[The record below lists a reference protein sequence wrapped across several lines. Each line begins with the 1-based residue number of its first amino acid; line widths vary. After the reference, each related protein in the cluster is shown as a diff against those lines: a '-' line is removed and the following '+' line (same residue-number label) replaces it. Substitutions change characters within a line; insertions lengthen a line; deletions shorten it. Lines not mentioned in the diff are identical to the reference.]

1 MRIQPNIPFNPV
13 GPDTQALVRSIAL
26 AWTLGAALTVQA
38 QQPQAGV
45 PAATGGQTRFAISG
59 YELSGDIPLS
69 DAETAKILAPY
80 LGPQSTLATLQQAT
94 AALEAALKQRGY
106 TLHRVAL
113 PAQELGGKVRLSVV
127 RFVIGKVVVQGQSQF
142 SQANI
147 RASLPELQEGGTPN
161 FQTLAVQTAIANE
174 NPAKQ
179 VQVTVKESDEA
190 DKIDAAVQVKESKPW
205 NLTLNLANPG
215 NNATGNDRI
224 TLALS
229 HANVMDA
236 DHQLSAAYTTSA
248 ERSDAV
254 RQLGLSYRIPLYRQ
268 GAVLGLGYTY
278 SDVVGNFGS
287 FTSTG
292 AGQTFSANLSLYRVP
307 QGGLRSY
314 WTLAIDDKTFNATK
328 LNGAAVPGQVD
339 RNSRPLALGYA
350 VRSESDTAIWSADAQ
365 WALNL
370 TGGPGNDLT
379 SYRVEDQRIATAQWQ
394 ALRGN
399 LSYLAPLPGGWLWNA
414 RAQWQYSPHA
424 LISGEQLGL
433 GGATSVRG
441 TADRAISG
449 DSGIGLSLELSSHE
463 LSPGLRAH
471 AFVDGG
477 VLSSNNTA
485 ASTALKAS
493 SDQLASV
500 GLGLRFGSG
509 ALQWSAEWGQVVT
522 AATQPP
528 GGNPGLP
535 RLRDEKF
542 HLSLTARF

>member
-1 MRIQPNIPFNPV
+1 MTMHRHPV
-13 GPDTQALVRSIAL
+13 SLSLCLGSGFLAL
-26 AWTLGAALTVQA
+26 ALGLPLTAAA
-38 QQPQAGV
+38 QQPQPGV
-45 PAATGGQTRFAISG
+45 PAATGAQTRFAISG

-69 DAETAKILAPY
+69 EAETAQILAPY

-94 AALEAALKQRGY
+94 AALESALRQRGY

-127 RFVIGKVVVQGQSQF
+127 RFVIGKVVVQGAAQY

-174 NPAKQ
+174 SPAKQ
-179 VQVTVKESDEA
+179 VQVTVKESEDA
-190 DKIDAAVQVKESKPW
+190 DKIDATVQVKEARPW
-205 NLTLNLANPG
+205 NLTLNLANTG

-224 TLALS
+224 TLAFS
-229 HANVMDA
+229 HANLMDA
-236 DHQLSAAYTTSA
+236 DHQMSAAYTTSA

-254 RQLGLSYRIPLYRQ
+254 RQLGLSYRVPLYRQ
-268 GAVLGLGYTY
+268 GAVLALGYTS

-292 AGQTFSANLSLYRVP
+292 AGQTFQASLSLYQAP
-307 QGGLRSY
+307 QGGLRRF
-314 WTLAIDDKTFNATK
+314 WTVGLDDKTFQATR

-339 RNSRPLALGYA
+339 RNSRPLSVGLAL
-350 VRSESDTAIWSADAQ
+350 RRESDSAVWSADAQ
-365 WALNL
+365 WALNIP
-370 TGGPGNDLT
+370 GGPGNALAA
-379 SYRVEDQRIATAQWQ
+379 YQVEDQRITTVSWQ

-414 RAQWQYSPHA
+414 RAQWQYSPDA
-424 LISGEQLGL
+424 LIAGEQFGL
-433 GGATSVRG
+433 GGAGSVRG
-441 TADRAISG
+441 TADRVISG
-449 DSGIGLSLELSSHE
+449 DSGLGLTLEVSSHE
-463 LSPGLRAH
+463 LAPGLRAH

-477 VLSSNNTA
+477 VLASNHTA
-485 ASTALKAS
+485 ASTALKMA
-493 SDQLASV
+493 SDQLASAGV
-500 GLGLRFGSG
+500 GLRYGS
-509 ALQWSAEWGQVVT
+509 AHLQWALEWGQVVT

-528 GGNPGLP
+528 GGNASLP
-535 RLRDEKF
+535 RLHDEKF